1 MAKRK
6 VWDELKVEIDRGE
19 QGLNVGLPMGFSRL
33 SAHIAGI
40 QQGRYDTWGGAT
52 GTGKTAMVDNAYVFN
67 PYDYLMAQIKGGYNP
82 FYQLEIVYYSLE
94 IDPVVKIAKFICRKL
109 WEDHRILTNTNEIF
123 SRGIHKLPTEVK
135 KLIPTYQE
143 YFDKMQDEVLFFRN
157 SLNPDYLYS
166 DIMKYAESRGVIT
179 WKRDEQGKKI
189 AIENYVPNNPNLI
202 TIIIIDHI
210 SLIDRNKRD
219 SNKKEAIDRASKML
233 VFFRNTFKFSPVVV
247 SQFNRGIEGMDR
259 KQQDSQEPQL
269 SDFKDTGATQEDANT
284 VVALFNPFRY
294 GMDTHRGYPIMG
306 QQNFNLRRNYRSGHV
321 LKNRDGMDGLALG
334 FYFQGAIGQ
343 FEELPKAKDIKDN
356 PQLLKAILNKYDH
369 K

>member
-1 MAKRK
+1 MGKRK
-6 VWDELKVEIDRGE
+6 VWNELQKEIARGE
-19 QGLNVGLPMGFSRL
+19 QGLNVGLPMGFPRL
-33 SAHIAGI
+33 SKHIANL
-40 QQGRYDTWGGAT
+40 QQGRYDCWGGAT
-52 GTGKTAMVDNAYVFN
+52 GTGKTAIVDNAYVFN
-67 PYDYLMAQIKGGYNP
+67 PYDYLMAQANP
-82 FYQLEIVYYSLE
+82 FYSLEIIYFSLE
-94 IDPVVKIAKFICRKL
+94 IDPVVKIAKFICRKI
-109 WEDHRILTNTNEIF
+109 WEDHGILTNTNEIF
-123 SRGIHKLPTEVK
+123 SRGVHKLPAEVK
-135 KLIPTYQE
+135 KVLPMYKE

-157 SLNPDYLYS
+157 SLSPDYLYS
-166 DIMKYAESRGVIT
+166 DVMKYAESRGKVI
-179 WKRDEQGKKI
+179 KDKNGIVQQYI
-189 AIENYVPNNPNLI
+189 PNNPNLI
-202 TIIIIDHI
+202 TLIIVDHI

-306 QQNFNLRRNYRSGHV
+306 HTTFNLKRNYRSGHV
-321 LKNRDGMDGLALG
+321 LKNRDGMDGLSLG

-343 FEELPKAKDIKDN
+343 FEELPKANEIKDN
-356 PQLLKAILNKYDH
+356 PSLLKKVLEKYAI
-369 K
+369 